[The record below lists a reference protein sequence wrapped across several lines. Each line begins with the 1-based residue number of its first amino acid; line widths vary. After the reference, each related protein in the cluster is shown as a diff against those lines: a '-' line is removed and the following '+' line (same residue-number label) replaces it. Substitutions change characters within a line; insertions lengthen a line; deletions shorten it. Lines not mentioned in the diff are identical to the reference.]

1 LSLYANRLMPKEK
14 DIRTS
19 LVIYNKEMVAH
30 QRIKLYKGI
39 RLPERMEIYKMVHA
53 DSARGVLW
61 KKIQKKY
68 NMYSISKSW
77 FYDEDYGI
85 QHYLNLTK

>member
-1 LSLYANRLMPKEK
+1 
-14 DIRTS
+14 
-19 LVIYNKEMVAH
+19 MVAH

-39 RLPERMEIYKMVHA
+39 TKPEAMHIYNMANTESNK
-53 DSARGVLW
+53 GVLW

-77 FYDEDYGI
+77 FYDKDCGI
-85 QHYLNLTK
+85 HLYLNPTQ